1 MECFRNEIDIIL
13 ERSII
18 KNEVVDFLE
27 SRKSERWCDKKCL
40 FIHSGNGTGKTSFIT
55 QLVKGLGYNLI
66 YYNSL
71 DIKPNDIP
79 DIKRIVTGSN
89 IISSITKKNI
99 VMVIDDIHFKTSD
112 DKIISSL
119 LYKLCSTK
127 NETKL
132 SSSKTSYLKQ
142 KPGQKKCQ
150 KQKEC
155 NDIVIRIP
163 IICIGNFNDKKNREM
178 GKICHILDLNIP
190 SDAQMRNIITLIMP
204 HLTNIEYWID
214 YLTGNLRLL
223 TNIYSLYTGGFFGC
237 NVNNVSNAMHSQPH
251 HKDVDD
257 HLIMSWEDVMANNS
271 YSDNIKFNTHTLLTT
286 PVSFTLHTHFVNDG
300 DKSLTGLLFHENVI
314 DYINNENVY
323 LSILDNFC
331 FADFI
336 DRYCFKKQIWQLNEL
351 SFYIKTFK
359 NNQILFENTHHA
371 VKNLTNYKDL
381 RFTKIL
387 TKYSTEYNNRVF
399 FSKIINS
406 LNADKKDVLSWAYKH
421 SKLQTP
427 IEPIIEKYSIA
438 KLELNRLMKFINI
451 SITDTNDA
459 IDDVD
464 DLIHIEQS
472 IF

>member
-1 MECFRNEIDIIL
+1 MECFRNEIDAIL
-13 ERSII
+13 ERSAIRT
-18 KNEVVDFLE
+18 EVEDYLRNRTCE
-27 SRKSERWCDKKCL
+27 KWCDKKCL

-55 QLVKGLGYNLI
+55 QIVKDMEYNMI

-71 DIKPNDIP
+71 DIKSNDIP
-79 DIKRIVTGSN
+79 DIKRVVTGSN
-89 IISSITKKNI
+89 IISSITKKSI

-127 NETKL
+127 NNTKS
-132 SSSKTSYLKQ
+132 SSSKPTTLK
-142 KPGQKKCQ
+142 Q

-178 GKICHILDLNIP
+178 GKICHILDLNTP
-190 SDAQMRNIITLIMP
+190 SEQQIRNILTIIMP
-204 HLTNIEYWID
+204 GLHTSDYWVEYIN
-214 YLTGNLRLL
+214 GNLRILS
-223 TNIYSLYTGGFFGC
+223 NVYSLYLGGFFGDR
-237 NVNNVSNAMHSQPH
+237 VSPSEEGC
-251 HKDVDD
+251 K
-257 HLIMSWEDVMANNS
+257 WENMIANNN
-271 YSDNIKFNTHTLLTT
+271 YSENIKFNVRMLLTE
-286 PVSFTLHTHFVNDG
+286 PVSFTTHSHFVNDG

-314 DYINNENVY
+314 DYVTDESVY

-359 NNQILFENTHHA
+359 NNQILAENTHRI
-371 VKNLTNYKDL
+371 TNSSVNYRDL

-406 LNADKKDVLSWAYKH
+406 LNADKKDVLIWAYKH
-421 SKLQTP
+421 IKLNSP
-427 IEPIIEKYSIA
+427 HEPILEKFPIT

-451 SITDTNDA
+451 SITDTNDIPDELADLSEDDQA
-459 IDDVD
+459 I
-464 DLIHIEQS
+464 LLNLQG
-472 IF
+472 

>member
-13 ERSII
+13 ERAVI
-18 KNEVVDFLE
+18 KKEVVDFLQN
-27 SRKSERWCDKKCL
+27 RKGERWCDKKCI
-40 FIHSGNGTGKTSFIT
+40 FIHSGNGTGKTSFIA
-55 QLVKGLGYNLI
+55 QLVKELDYNLI

-127 NETKL
+127 NESKSTT
-132 SSSKTSYLKQ
+132 SKTSYLKQ
-142 KPGQKKCQ
+142 NQGKKKCQ

-190 SDAQMRNIITLIMP
+190 SDIQMRNIISLIMP
-204 HLTNIEYWID
+204 ELPNID
-214 YLTGNLRLL
+214 YWVDYVKGNLRIL
-223 TNIYSLYTGGFFGC
+223 TNIYSLYIGGFFGC
-237 NVNNVSNAMHSQPH
+237 SVSNSTNMIRPISPN
-251 HKDVDD
+251 KYLDD
-257 HLIMSWEDVMANNS
+257 DIIMFWEDVMANNS

-286 PVSFTLHTHFVNDG
+286 PVSLTMHTHFVNDG

-314 DYINNENVY
+314 DYINNVVVY

-359 NNQILFENTHHA
+359 NNQILFGNAQHTVE
-371 VKNLTNYKDL
+371 NLTNYKDL

-399 FSKIINS
+399 FSKLINS

-427 IEPIIEKYSIA
+427 LEPIIEKYPIA

-451 SITDTNDA
+451 SITDTNDT
-459 IDDVD
+459 IDDVE
-464 DLIHIEQS
+464 DLIHNEET